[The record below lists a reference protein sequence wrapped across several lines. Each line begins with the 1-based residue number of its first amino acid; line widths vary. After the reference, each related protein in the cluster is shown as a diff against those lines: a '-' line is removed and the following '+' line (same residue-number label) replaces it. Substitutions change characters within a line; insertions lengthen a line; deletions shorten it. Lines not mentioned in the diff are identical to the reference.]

1 VALRYPGPTDD
12 DRRVTSPE
20 PGRALIESGFGIAGS
35 MTGSAAVL
43 VYSPADAALQLD
55 DRFAA
60 CLRDLA
66 DDLAGGALP
75 RREAARAGAALA
87 FAVEHGVSLSR
98 RDRHVRSDGFFTER
112 AGGRVAAREV
122 GEGVLLAARASADE
136 RRVRNLG
143 YLLAEVVFSPDV
155 DAALADR
162 ALLLTR
168 SLTWRQLA
176 LLAAVGRRERHPLPL
191 TPVPVDPR
199 GWIAWGAAEDL
210 TDLQRAGLLDPPVAV
225 PRPGGT
231 AQPRLR
237 PADLRLTRRGVL
249 VHRLLALDFVHAD
262 DVDAALAALA

>member
-1 VALRYPGPTDD
+1 M
-12 DRRVTSPE
+12 TSPE
-20 PGRALIESGFGIAGS
+20 PGRALIESGSVIAGS
-35 MTGSAAVL
+35 MTGSAATL
-43 VYSPADAALQLD
+43 VYQPADAALRLD
-55 DRFAA
+55 DRLAG

-98 RDRHVRSDGFFTER
+98 RERPVRADGFFTER
-112 AGGRVAAREV
+112 AGGRVAGREV
-122 GEGVLLAARASADE
+122 GEGVLLAARSSADE
-136 RRVRNLG
+136 RRVRHLG
-143 YLLAEVVFSPDV
+143 YLLAEVVCSPDV

-162 ALLLTR
+162 TLALTR

-176 LLAAVGRRERHPLPL
+176 LLAAVGRRERSPLPL
-191 TPVPVDPR
+191 TPVPVQPR
-199 GWIAWGAAEDL
+199 SWVAWGAGEDL
-210 TDLQRAGLLDPPVAV
+210 AELQLAGLLDPPVAAA
-225 PRPGGT
+225 RPGGA

-262 DVDAALAALA
+262 DVDAALTALA